1 MIHKARRHVRD
12 QVHFLGAL
20 VEKPRSTGA
29 IAPSSPALAEEMVAG
44 LDLPHAGM
52 VVEFG
57 PGTGS
62 ITRAIERHARP
73 DATIALLEIHEGF
86 VARLREQ
93 FPRFQV
99 IHDSAENL
107 QQHLQAMGRDGAD
120 CIVSGL
126 PFAAFP
132 QALQESL
139 LQAAHAGLRPGGRFA
154 TFTYIHAR
162 HLPLG
167 RRFYERLCGR
177 FGEVETSRV
186 VWRNLPPAVV
196 YRCRK

>member
-1 MIHKARRHVRD
+1 MIRKARRHVRD
-12 QVHFLGAL
+12 HVHFLGAL
-20 VEKPRSTGA
+20 VSQPRSTGA
-29 IAPSSPALAEEMVAG
+29 IAPSSPALAEQMVAG
-44 LDLPHAGM
+44 LDLPHADV

-73 DATIALLEIHEGF
+73 DATVALLEIHEGF
-86 VARLREQ
+86 AARLREA
-93 FPRFQV
+93 FPRFHV
-99 IHDSAENL
+99 FHDSAEHL
-107 QQHLQAMGRDGAD
+107 RQHLQALGKPHAD
-120 CIVSGL
+120 CVVSGL

-132 QALQESL
+132 EALQEAL
-139 LQAAHAGLRPGGRFA
+139 LQAAHDGLRPGGRFT

-167 RRFYERLCGR
+167 RRFYERLRGR
-177 FGEVETSRV
+177 FGQVEISPV

-196 YRCRK
+196 YSCSK